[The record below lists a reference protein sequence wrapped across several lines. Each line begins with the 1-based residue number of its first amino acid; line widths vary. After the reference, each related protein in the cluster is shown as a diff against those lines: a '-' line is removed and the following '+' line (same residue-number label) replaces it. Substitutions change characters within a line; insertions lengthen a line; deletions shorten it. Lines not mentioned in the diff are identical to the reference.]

1 MEITILGTSCMVP
14 TKDRNVQG
22 IYVEYKGEGI
32 LFDCGEGTQR
42 QMNIAGINRNK
53 VRKIFLTH
61 WHGDHVSGLVGLLQT
76 ISNSETQQK
85 IVIFG
90 PRETKER
97 IAHLM
102 KSVSFEENRMDLEIR
117 EINPSGVVGS
127 ADNSKGKTFGVEKI
141 YEGED
146 YIIQAAY
153 LDHKIPCLG
162 YSLIEKDVRKINMAK
177 AKKLGLKEGPLIGKL
192 QAGLNV
198 ILKGQTIAA
207 DEVSHIQKGKK
218 LCIVLDTL
226 PCKNAYELAAE
237 ADILIAEAAYTS
249 EMEEKSL
256 EYKHMTTKQAAL
268 IATTAN
274 VKKLIITH
282 FSQRY
287 KTNKELEED
296 VKTFFPES
304 QAAFDFMKI
313 KL

>member
-1 MEITILGTSCMVP
+1 MEIIILGTSCMVP

-76 ISNSETQQK
+76 ISNSETRQK
-85 IVIFG
+85 VVIFG

-102 KSVSFEENRMDLEIR
+102 RSVSFEENRMDLEIK
-117 EINPSGVVGS
+117 EVNPS
-127 ADNSKGKTFGVEKI
+127 GVEKI
-141 YEGED
+141 YDGED

-162 YSLIEKDVRKINMAK
+162 YSLIEKDKRKINMAK
-177 AKKLGLKEGPLIGKL
+177 AKKLGLKEGPLIGRL
-192 QAGLNV
+192 QVGLNV
-198 ILKGQTIAA
+198 ILKGQTITA

-218 LCIVLDTL
+218 LSIILDTL

-237 ADILIAEAAYTS
+237 ADILIAESAYTS
-249 EMEEKSL
+249 DMEEKSL

-296 VKTFFPES
+296 VKIFFPES

>member
-117 EINPSGVVGS
+117 EINPSS
-127 ADNSKGKTFGVEKI
+127 VEKI

-177 AKKLGLKEGPLIGKL
+177 AKKFGLREGPLIGKL
-192 QAGLNV
+192 QSGLNV
-198 ILKGQTIAA
+198 ILKGQTITA

-296 VKTFFPES
+296 VRTFFPES

>member
-1 MEITILGTSCMVP
+1 MEIIILGTSCMVP

-22 IYVEYKGEGI
+22 IFVEYKGEGI

-53 VRKIFLTH
+53 VRKILLTH

-76 ISNSETQQK
+76 ISNNENPQK
-85 IVIFG
+85 ITIYG
-90 PRETKER
+90 PRETRER
-97 IAHLM
+97 IAHLLRA
-102 KSVSFEENRMDLEIR
+102 VSFEENRMELEIR
-117 EINPSGVVGS
+117 EINPSGV
-127 ADNSKGKTFGVEKI
+127 EKI
-141 YEGED
+141 YDGED

-162 YSLIEKDVRKINMAK
+162 YSLIEKDKRKINMAK

-192 QAGLNV
+192 QAGHSV
-198 ILKGQTIAA
+198 SFKGQTITA
-207 DEVSHIQKGKK
+207 DEVSHMDKGKK
-218 LCIVLDTL
+218 LSIILDTL

-237 ADILIAEAAYTS
+237 ADILIAESAYTS
-249 EMEEKSL
+249 DMEEKSL

-296 VKTFFPES
+296 VRTFFPES

>member
-1 MEITILGTSCMVP
+1 L
-14 TKDRNVQG
+14 
-22 IYVEYKGEGI
+22 
-32 LFDCGEGTQR
+32 
-42 QMNIAGINRNK
+42 
-53 VRKIFLTH
+53 LTH

-76 ISNSETQQK
+76 ISNNENPQK
-85 IVIFG
+85 ITIFG
-90 PRETKER
+90 PRETRER
-97 IAHLM
+97 IAHLLRA
-102 KSVSFEENRMDLEIR
+102 VSFEESRMELEIK
-117 EINPSGVVGS
+117 ELNPSE
-127 ADNSKGKTFGVEKI
+127 VEKI
-141 YEGED
+141 YDVED

-177 AKKLGLKEGPLIGKL
+177 AKKLGLREGPLIGKL
-192 QAGLNV
+192 QAGHSV
-198 ILKGQTIAA
+198 SLKGQTITA
-207 DEVSHIQKGKK
+207 DEVSHVQKGKK
-218 LCIVLDTL
+218 LSIILDTL

-237 ADILIAEAAYTS
+237 ADILIAESAYTS
-249 EMEEKSL
+249 EMEDKSL

-296 VKTFFPES
+296 VRTFFPES

>member
-1 MEITILGTSCMVP
+1 MEIIILGTSCMVP

-76 ISNSETQQK
+76 ISNSEIRQK
-85 IVIFG
+85 VVIFG
-90 PRETKER
+90 PRETRER

-117 EINPSGVVGS
+117 EVNPS
-127 ADNSKGKTFGVEKI
+127 GVEKI
-141 YEGED
+141 YDGED
-146 YIIQAAY
+146 YFIQAAY

-162 YSLIEKDVRKINMAK
+162 YSLVEKDKRKINMAK
-177 AKKLGLKEGPLIGKL
+177 AKKLGLREGPLIGKL
-192 QAGLNV
+192 QAGQSV
-198 ILKGQTIAA
+198 SFKGQTITA

-218 LCIVLDTL
+218 LSIILDTL

-237 ADILIAEAAYTS
+237 ADILIAESAYTS
-249 EMEEKSL
+249 DMEEKSL

-296 VKTFFPES
+296 IKTFFPES

>member
-76 ISNSETQQK
+76 ISNNETQQK
-85 IVIFG
+85 VVIFG

-97 IAHLM
+97 IAHLL

-117 EINPSGVVGS
+117 EVNPS
-127 ADNSKGKTFGVEKI
+127 GVEKI
-141 YEGED
+141 YDGED
-146 YIIQAAY
+146 YLIRAAY

-162 YSLIEKDVRKINMAK
+162 YSLIEKDKRKINMAK
-177 AKKLGLKEGPLIGKL
+177 AKKLGLREGPLIGKL

-198 ILKGQTIAA
+198 ILKGQTIAT

>member
-14 TKDRNVQG
+14 TKERNVQG

-42 QMNIAGINRNK
+42 QMNMAGINRNK
-53 VRKIFLTH
+53 IRKILLTH
-61 WHGDHVSGLVGLLQT
+61 WHGDHVSGLIGLLQT
-76 ISNSETQQK
+76 ISNNENPQK
-85 IVIFG
+85 VTIFG
-90 PRETKER
+90 PRETRER
-97 IAHLM
+97 IAHLLRA
-102 KSVSFEENRMDLEIR
+102 VSFEESRMELEIK
-117 EINPSGVVGS
+117 EINPSGV
-127 ADNSKGKTFGVEKI
+127 EKI
-141 YEGED
+141 YDGED

-162 YSLIEKDVRKINMAK
+162 FSLVEKDKRKINMAK
-177 AKKLGLKEGPLIGKL
+177 AKKIGLREGPLIGKL
-192 QAGLNV
+192 QAGHSV
-198 ILKGQTIAA
+198 SFKGQTITA
-207 DEVSHIQKGKK
+207 DEVSHMQKGKK
-218 LCIVLDTL
+218 LSIILDTL

-237 ADILIAEAAYTS
+237 ADVLIAESAYTS
-249 EMEEKSL
+249 DMEEKSL

-296 VKTFFPES
+296 IRQFFPES

>member
-1 MEITILGTSCMVP
+1 MEIIILGTSCMVP

-22 IYVEYKGEGI
+22 IFVEYKGEGI

-76 ISNSETQQK
+76 ISNNETQQK

-90 PRETKER
+90 PRETRER

-102 KSVSFEENRMDLEIR
+102 KSVSFEENRIDLEIR
-117 EINPSGVVGS
+117 EVNPSS
-127 ADNSKGKTFGVEKI
+127 VEKI
-141 YEGED
+141 YDGED

-162 YSLIEKDVRKINMAK
+162 YNLIEKDVRKINMAK
-177 AKKLGLKEGPLIGKL
+177 AKKLGLREGPLIGKL

-198 ILKGQTIAA
+198 ILKGQTITS
-207 DEVSHIQKGKK
+207 DEVSHIQRGKK

-249 EMEEKSL
+249 DMEEKSL

-296 VKTFFPES
+296 VRTFFPES

>member
-1 MEITILGTSCMVP
+1 MLGTSCMVP
-14 TKDRNVQG
+14 TKERNVQA

-53 VRKIFLTH
+53 VRKILLTH
-61 WHGDHVSGLVGLLQT
+61 WHGDHVSGLIGLLQT
-76 ISNSETQQK
+76 ISNNENPQK
-85 IVIFG
+85 VTVFG
-90 PRETKER
+90 PKGTNER
-97 IAHLM
+97 IAHLLR
-102 KSVSFEENRMDLEIR
+102 SVSFEDNRMELEIK
-117 EINPSGVVGS
+117 ELNPSGVE
-127 ADNSKGKTFGVEKI
+127 TI
-141 YEGED
+141 WQGED

-162 YSLIEKDVRKINMAK
+162 YGLVEKDKRKINMAK
-177 AKKLGLKEGPLIGKL
+177 AKKLGLREGPFVGKL
-192 QAGLNV
+192 QQGHSV
-198 ILKGQTIAA
+198 TFKGQAIHP
-207 DEVSHIQKGKK
+207 DDVSHLEKGKK
-218 LCIVLDTL
+218 LSIILDTL
-226 PCKNAYELAAE
+226 PCTNAYELARE
-237 ADILIAEAAYTS
+237 ADILIAESAYTS

-268 IATTAN
+268 IATNAN

-287 KTNKELEED
+287 KTAKDLEEEI
-296 VKTFFPES
+296 KTFFPES

>member
-1 MEITILGTSCMVP
+1 MEIIILGTSCMVP

-85 IVIFG
+85 VVIFG

-102 KSVSFEENRMDLEIR
+102 RSVSFEENRMDLEIR
-117 EINPSGVVGS
+117 EVNPS
-127 ADNSKGKTFGVEKI
+127 GVEKI

-162 YSLIEKDVRKINMAK
+162 YSLIEKDKRKINMTK

-192 QAGLNV
+192 QAGHSV
-198 ILKGQTIAA
+198 SFKGQTITS

-218 LCIVLDTL
+218 LSIILDTL

-237 ADILIAEAAYTS
+237 ADILIAESAYTS
-249 EMEEKSL
+249 DMEEKSL

-296 VKTFFPES
+296 VRTFFPES

-313 KL
+313 KM

>member
-1 MEITILGTSCMVP
+1 MEIIILGTSCMVP

-102 KSVSFEENRMDLEIR
+102 KSVSFEENRIDLEIR
-117 EINPSGVVGS
+117 EVNPSS
-127 ADNSKGKTFGVEKI
+127 VEKI
-141 YEGED
+141 YDGED

-153 LDHKIPCLG
+153 LDHKMPCLG

-177 AKKLGLKEGPLIGKL
+177 AKKLGLREGPLIGKL

-198 ILKGQTIAA
+198 ILKGQTITS

>member
-1 MEITILGTSCMVP
+1 MLGTSCMVP
-14 TKDRNVQG
+14 TKERNVQA

-53 VRKIFLTH
+53 IRKILLTH

-76 ISNSETQQK
+76 MSNNENPQK
-85 IVIFG
+85 VTIFG

-97 IAHLM
+97 IAHLLRA
-102 KSVSFEENRMDLEIR
+102 VSFEENRMELEIK
-117 EINPSGVVGS
+117 ELNPS
-127 ADNSKGKTFGVEKI
+127 GVEKI
-141 YEGED
+141 YDGED

-162 YSLIEKDVRKINMAK
+162 YSLIEKDKRRINMAK

-192 QAGLNV
+192 QAGHDV
-198 ILKGQTIAA
+198 SFKGQTVAA
-207 DEVSHIQKGKK
+207 DEVSHMQKGKK
-218 LCIVLDTL
+218 LSIILDTL

-237 ADILIAEAAYTS
+237 ADVLIAESAYTS
-249 EMEEKSL
+249 DMEEKSL

-287 KTNKELEED
+287 KTNRELEED
-296 VKTFFPES
+296 VRIFFPES

>member
-117 EINPSGVVGS
+117 EINPSS
-127 ADNSKGKTFGVEKI
+127 VEKI

-177 AKKLGLKEGPLIGKL
+177 AKKFGLREGPLIGKL
-192 QAGLNV
+192 QSGLNV
-198 ILKGQTIAA
+198 ILKGQTITA

>member
-14 TKDRNVQG
+14 TKERNVQG

-53 VRKIFLTH
+53 IRKILLTH
-61 WHGDHVSGLVGLLQT
+61 WHGDHVSGLIGLLQT
-76 ISNSETQQK
+76 ISNNENPQK
-85 IVIFG
+85 VTIFG
-90 PRETKER
+90 PRETRER
-97 IAHLM
+97 IAHLLRA
-102 KSVSFEENRMDLEIR
+102 VSFEESRMELEIK
-117 EINPSGVVGS
+117 EINPSGV
-127 ADNSKGKTFGVEKI
+127 EKI
-141 YEGED
+141 YDGED

-162 YSLIEKDVRKINMAK
+162 FSLVEKDKRKINMAK
-177 AKKLGLKEGPLIGKL
+177 AKKIGLREGPLIGKL
-192 QAGLNV
+192 QAGHSV
-198 ILKGQTIAA
+198 SFKGQTITA
-207 DEVSHIQKGKK
+207 DEVSHMQKGKK
-218 LCIVLDTL
+218 LSIILDTL

-237 ADILIAEAAYTS
+237 ADVLIAESAYTS
-249 EMEEKSL
+249 DMEEKSL

-296 VKTFFPES
+296 IRQFFPES

>member
-53 VRKIFLTH
+53 IRKIFLTH

-117 EINPSGVVGS
+117 EINPS
-127 ADNSKGKTFGVEKI
+127 NVEKI
-141 YEGED
+141 YDGED

-177 AKKLGLKEGPLIGKL
+177 AKKLGLREGPLIGKL
-192 QAGLNV
+192 QAGHSV
-198 ILKGQTIAA
+198 SFKGQTITAE
-207 DEVSHIQKGKK
+207 EVSHVQKGKK
-218 LCIVLDTL
+218 LSIILDTL
-226 PCKNAYELAAE
+226 PCKNAYELANE